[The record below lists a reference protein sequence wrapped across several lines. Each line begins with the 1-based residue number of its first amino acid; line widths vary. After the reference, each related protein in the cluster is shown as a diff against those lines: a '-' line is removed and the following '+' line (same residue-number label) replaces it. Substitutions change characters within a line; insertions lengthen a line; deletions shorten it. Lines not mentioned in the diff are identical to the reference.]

1 MTPTMARSSAYV
13 EGQLADS
20 TIVQGSRNALGLPST
35 AIPSE
40 AGGRETDRD
49 MLDRVLRGLRAIEV
63 RGEGIRRAERIEATR
78 NRLAQALGYLLALPA
93 SQATDSVVER
103 GVRWLTVEPRD
114 QEWPSDRYEAGLAN
128 VLHGLLDHLNATA
141 VAVAYAV
148 LPASADHRSVFLE
161 LDQVVGRFCRHVAR
175 RVDDVPRL
183 PAGDR
188 PGFWAVQ
195 HLIEAREVHVL
206 VTPSI
211 DHLVPAAPHEA
222 VGPQSEAGI
231 RDWLAAFGVRLICK
245 DDELALPHKARISH
259 VPPQVS

>member
-1 MTPTMARSSAYV
+1 MAHSSAYV
-13 EGQLADS
+13 EGQLAGT
-20 TIVQGSRNALGLPST
+20 TIVYGSRNALGLPS
-35 AIPSE
+35 AEVPSE
-40 AGGRETDRD
+40 ARGREADRD
-49 MLDRVLRGLRAIEV
+49 MLDRVLNGLRAIEV
-63 RGEGIRRAERIEATR
+63 RGEGTRKAERIEATR

-103 GVRWLTVEPRD
+103 GVRWLAVEPRD
-114 QEWPSDRYEAGLAN
+114 QACPSDRYEAVLAN
-128 VLHGLLDHLNATA
+128 VLHGALDHLNSAA

-148 LPASADHRSVFLE
+148 LPASADHRAVFLE
-161 LDQVVGRFCRHVAR
+161 LDQVAGRFCRHVAR

-195 HLIEAREVHVL
+195 QLIEAREAHVL

-222 VGPQSEAGI
+222 VGPQSEEGI

-245 DDELALPHKARISH
+245 DDQLALPHEARIPH
-259 VPPQVS
+259 VPPRIS